1 MSSKKGKQGTAAA
14 AGFSDLQ
21 QWLNERLSAVGREVA
36 GVAEQMRRVER
47 KVDRVE
53 EQIQR
58 VEGQLDM
65 KCSIKTKHSQ
75 FEQGSS

>member
-21 QWLNERLSAVGREVA
+21 QWLNERLSVMGREVA
-36 GVAEQMRRVER
+36 GVAEQIRRVER

-58 VEGQLDM
+58 VEGQLR
-65 KCSIKTKHSQ
+65 SIAGRRVVAPAGVS
-75 FEQGSS
+75 